1 MSKAKKL
8 EPRPVAIK
16 AKKPEPRPVA
26 GKAKKPEPHPF
37 SLRGV
42 YLREGKQWISDDFDP
57 LLPGQQLSGQT
68 KVAGHGIKIQEA
80 VENTQDAKVIKSCQI
95 TMDFGFRYLS
105 SKAEESS
112 EDGEDGKDII
122 AEISARIT
130 VDYLLES
137 SEVPPKEKL
146 EQWAKGNSLLHCWP
160 YWREFCHSTLSRM
173 SLPIT
178 MMPMLDLG
186 KK

>member
-1 MSKAKKL
+1 MS
-8 EPRPVAIK
+8 K
-16 AKKPEPRPVA
+16 AKKPEPRPA
-26 GKAKKPEPHPF
+26 TSKAKKLESNPF
-37 SLRGV
+37 SLRAV

-57 LLPGQQLSGQT
+57 LLPGQQLFGQM
-68 KVAGHGIKIQEA
+68 KVAGHRVQVQEV
-80 VENTQDAKVIKSCQI
+80 VENTQDAKAIKSCRI

-105 SKAEESS
+105 TKAEEPS
-112 EDGEDGKDII
+112 EDDEGSKDLV
-122 AEISARIT
+122 AEISACIT

-137 SEVPPKEKL
+137 SEIPPKEKL
-146 EQWAKGNSLLHCWP
+146 DQWAKSNTLLHSWP

-173 SLPIT
+173 NLPIT